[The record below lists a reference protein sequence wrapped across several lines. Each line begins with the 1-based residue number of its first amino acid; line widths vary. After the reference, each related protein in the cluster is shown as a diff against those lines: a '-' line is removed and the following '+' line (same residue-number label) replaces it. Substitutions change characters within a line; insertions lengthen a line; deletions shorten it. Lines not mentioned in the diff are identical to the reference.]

1 MKKALRIDGF
11 AVEIFPTV
19 RRGCTSWTAWLQEYP
34 SARAEAGGYDEALK
48 ALAARW
54 DEIKA
59 AHRTAGQPI
68 PTPARRRGNKRIL
81 DTIRRL
87 GERKTSP
94 IF

>member
-11 AVEIFPTV
+11 TVEIFPTV
-19 RRGCTSWTAWLQEYP
+19 RRGCTSWTAWLQEQP
-34 SARAEAGGYDEALK
+34 SARAEAGGYED
-48 ALAARW
+48 ALAALRTKW

-59 AHRTAGQPI
+59 AYRDANLPV

-81 DTIRRL
+81 DTIRKL
-87 GERKTSP
+87 GEREGAT